1 MLAATFVLFIGTI
14 VAVETVIISNVGDI
28 DFWVGVV
35 RGNIVLTFGGASDGK
50 IAYSST
56 LLSGA
61 ICSIANPKI

>member
-1 MLAATFVLFIGTI
+1 MV
-14 VAVETVIISNVGDI
+14 TVIISNVGDI
-28 DFWVGVV
+28 DFWVGVA

-50 IAYSST
+50 SAFSST